1 MDGAKLPVT
10 VISGFLGAGKT
21 TLLNHIL
28 NNREGKKVAVIVNDM
43 SEINIDAELIRSGGA
58 DLSRTD
64 ETLVEMTNGCICCT
78 LREDLLTEVR
88 RLAEAGL
95 YDCLIIEASGI
106 AEPAPIAVTF
116 EFRDSDGRSLSDITR
131 LDTMVTVVDC
141 KNFVKDYGSLDQHD
155 DNAKEDEEDSVADL
169 LTDQIEFANIVILN
183 KVSLVTADERK
194 TVLSVVKAL
203 NPDAKIVDAD
213 FCRVPLAAVLNTL
226 SFDAEKAQEH
236 PLWVKELYGLERH
249 VPETEEY
256 GITSFVYRARRPFHP
271 ALLEAFLEGSWP
283 GLLRAKGHVWLATR
297 PIWCGELS
305 IAGRLRRISG
315 AGYWWAA
322 IPQERWPDHPEWR
335 DRLSRNWHPVVG
347 DRRQEIVFIG
357 IGLDEAGIRAALDD
371 CLVAAS
377 EPLTPASRWKGLP
390 DPFPNWEQGAVL

>member
-155 DNAKEDEEDSVADL
+155 DNGKEDEEDSVADL

-183 KVSLVTADERK
+183 KVSLVTTDERK

-256 GITSFVYRARRPFHP
+256 GITS
-271 ALLEAFLEGSWP
+271 S
-283 GLLRAKGHVWLATR
+283 
-297 PIWCGELS
+297 C
-305 IAGRLRRISG
+305 IAH
-315 AGYWWAA
+315 
-322 IPQERWPDHPEWR
+322 E
-335 DRLSRNWHPVVG
+335 DR
-347 DRRQEIVFIG
+347 FI
-357 IGLDEAGIRAALDD
+357 
-371 CLVAAS
+371 
-377 EPLTPASRWKGLP
+377 LP
-390 DPFPNWEQGAVL
+390 C